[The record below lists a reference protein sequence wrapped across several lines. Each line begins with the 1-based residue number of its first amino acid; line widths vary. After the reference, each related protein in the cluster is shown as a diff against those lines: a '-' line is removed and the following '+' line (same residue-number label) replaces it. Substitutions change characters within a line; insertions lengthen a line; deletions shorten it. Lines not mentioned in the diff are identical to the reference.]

1 MTGKKELSRTRVG
14 QRSDAASAARRGQ
27 KKDRKGQER
36 QRAEDTDK
44 AQTRKRGRTKADKK
58 SSLING
64 F

>member
-36 QRAEDTDK
+36 QRAEDTDN
-44 AQTRKRGRTKADKK
+44 AQTESAAGQKPTKSRA
-58 SSLING
+58 S
-64 F
+64 